1 MDKNE
6 LIALLNSLQGNSGR
20 AGNNG
25 LLGQLPTLLGAGAA
39 DAVPGESRAA
49 TLANSALRTAGGG
62 LTLLPVVQ
70 SVLRLF
76 GVGGG
81 KEELPPLEKYAL
93 PPPIRA
99 EAGLSRNGDTF
110 LIDRAAGDR
119 IRPVAAG
126 EATATREPATRP
138 AGGTVTVNVQ
148 AMDSQSFLDRREDI
162 ARAVREAMLE
172 SHSLNDVVGEL

>member
-25 LLGQLPTLLGAGAA
+25 LLGQLPTLLGAGTAN
-39 DAVPGESRAA
+39 AVPGASPAA
-49 TLANSALRTAGGG
+49 NAANNALRTIGGG

-81 KEELPPLEKYAL
+81 KEELPPLERYAL

-99 EAGLSRNGDTF
+99 EAGLSRSGDTY

-119 IRPVAAG
+119 IRPLTTG
-126 EATATREPATRP
+126 TPSGSREESNPGR
-138 AGGTVTVNVQ
+138 GGTVTVNVQ